1 MVKIV
6 KASQADFDAK
16 AAEFLIE
23 GVVALPTGNTPLGMY
38 RLLRE
43 RKIDWSKIKIFMLDA
58 FYPQEPN
65 DPTSFASYMKTNLPG
80 VELNILDSNPSDPEK
95 ECQAYEAKIKQAG
108 GLDLA
113 ILGIGPN
120 GHIAFNES
128 GTDPNLLTHKTRL
141 VNQPFEFGLTMGIKT
156 IMVAKK
162 IVLLAKG
169 ANKAA
174 AVKAALTPPPVLI
187 CPASWLQNHP
197 DCTFLIDQEAAA
209 KL

>member
-23 GVVALPTGNTPLGMY
+23 GDVALPTGNTPLGMY

-43 RKIDWSKIKIFMLDA
+43 KTIDWSKIKIFMLDA
-58 FYPQEPN
+58 FWPQEPN
-65 DPTSFASYMKTNLPG
+65 DPTSFYSYAKTNLPG
-80 VELNILDSNPSDPEK
+80 VEFNILNSNAADPET
-95 ECQAYEAKIKQAG
+95 ECRDYEAKILAAG

-120 GHIAFNES
+120 GHIAFNEP
-128 GTDPNLLTHKTRL
+128 GIDPNSLTHKAKL
-141 VNQPFEFGLTMGIKT
+141 ENQPFEFGLTVGIKT
-156 IMVAKK
+156 IMSAKK
-162 IVLLAKG
+162 IILLAKG
-169 ANKAA
+169 AGKAA
-174 AVKAALTPPPVLI
+174 AVKAALTPPPNLS